1 MVTFLTPMA
10 YEPCSI
16 SKIRS
21 TNKNGY
27 RWGKS
32 FMMASMSIFIG
43 KALPKP
49 FGSDPGS
56 GVFSAAIALVV
67 RRTIGR
73 RLLCCLRVVLMVA
86 VINDDE
92 AEERADMTV
101 MLLALVVVVVVLS
114 RVLRVKSSI
123 MRRKW
128 ITTFYV
134 GLIHVLLLINVRN
147 NSKPDNLAVPF
158 PIVSVFQL
166 ALFTVA

>member
-1 MVTFLTPMA
+1 
-10 YEPCSI
+10 
-16 SKIRS
+16 
-21 TNKNGY
+21 
-27 RWGKS
+27 
-32 FMMASMSIFIG
+32 
-43 KALPKP
+43 
-49 FGSDPGS
+49 
-56 GVFSAAIALVV
+56 
-67 RRTIGR
+67 
-73 RLLCCLRVVLMVA
+73 MVA

-128 ITTFYV
+128 ITTFLHV
-134 GLIHVLLLINVRN
+134 GHSIHVLLLINVRN

>member
-1 MVTFLTPMA
+1 MA

-27 RWGKS
+27 LWGKS

-86 VINDDE
+86 VVNDDDE
-92 AEERADMTV
+92 AEERADMAF

-114 RVLRVKSSI
+114 RVFVYKRV
-123 MRRKW
+123 
-128 ITTFYV
+128 
-134 GLIHVLLLINVRN
+134 L
-147 NSKPDNLAVPF
+147 
-158 PIVSVFQL
+158 
-166 ALFTVA
+166 

>member
-1 MVTFLTPMA
+1 
-10 YEPCSI
+10 
-16 SKIRS
+16 
-21 TNKNGY
+21 
-27 RWGKS
+27 
-32 FMMASMSIFIG
+32 
-43 KALPKP
+43 
-49 FGSDPGS
+49 
-56 GVFSAAIALVV
+56 
-67 RRTIGR
+67 
-73 RLLCCLRVVLMVA
+73 MVA

-101 MLLALVVVVVVLS
+101 MLLDLVVVVVVLS

-134 GLIHVLLLINVRN
+134 GHSTHVLLLINVRN
-147 NSKPDNLAVPF
+147 NSKPDNLTVPF

>member
-1 MVTFLTPMA
+1 MA

-27 RWGKS
+27 LWGKS

-67 RRTIGR
+67 RTIGR

-86 VINDDE
+86 VVNDDDDE
-92 AEERADMTV
+92 AEERADMAF
-101 MLLALVVVVVVLS
+101 MLLVVVVS
-114 RVLRVKSSI
+114 RVFVYKR
-123 MRRKW
+123 
-128 ITTFYV
+128 
-134 GLIHVLLLINVRN
+134 LL
-147 NSKPDNLAVPF
+147 
-158 PIVSVFQL
+158 
-166 ALFTVA
+166 

>member
-1 MVTFLTPMA
+1 
-10 YEPCSI
+10 
-16 SKIRS
+16 
-21 TNKNGY
+21 
-27 RWGKS
+27 
-32 FMMASMSIFIG
+32 
-43 KALPKP
+43 
-49 FGSDPGS
+49 
-56 GVFSAAIALVV
+56 
-67 RRTIGR
+67 
-73 RLLCCLRVVLMVA
+73 MVA

-128 ITTFYV
+128 ITTF
-134 GLIHVLLLINVRN
+134 LRWTNNTLLINVRN

>member
-1 MVTFLTPMA
+1 
-10 YEPCSI
+10 
-16 SKIRS
+16 
-21 TNKNGY
+21 
-27 RWGKS
+27 
-32 FMMASMSIFIG
+32 
-43 KALPKP
+43 
-49 FGSDPGS
+49 
-56 GVFSAAIALVV
+56 
-67 RRTIGR
+67 
-73 RLLCCLRVVLMVA
+73 MVA
-86 VINDDE
+86 VVNDDDE
-92 AEERADMTV
+92 AEERADMAF

-147 NSKPDNLAVPF
+147 NSKPDNVAVPF

>member
-1 MVTFLTPMA
+1 
-10 YEPCSI
+10 
-16 SKIRS
+16 
-21 TNKNGY
+21 
-27 RWGKS
+27 
-32 FMMASMSIFIG
+32 
-43 KALPKP
+43 
-49 FGSDPGS
+49 
-56 GVFSAAIALVV
+56 
-67 RRTIGR
+67 
-73 RLLCCLRVVLMVA
+73 MVA
-86 VINDDE
+86 VVNDE

-128 ITTFYV
+128 ITTSFYV